1 MKDMKRTGQ
10 IEGLWDFNKEPVQL
24 DTKKVD
30 DIINQPLD
38 KNLEKLCEL
47 LAKD

>member
-1 MKDMKRTGQ
+1 MME
-10 IEGLWDFNKEPVQL
+10 IEGLYDFNKEPVQL
-24 DTKKVD
+24 DDKKVD

-38 KNLEKLCEL
+38 KNLKKLCEL